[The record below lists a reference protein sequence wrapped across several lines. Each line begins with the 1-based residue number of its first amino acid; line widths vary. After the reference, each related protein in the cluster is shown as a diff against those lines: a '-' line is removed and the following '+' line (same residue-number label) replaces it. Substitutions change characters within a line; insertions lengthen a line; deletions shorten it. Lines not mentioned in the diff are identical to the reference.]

1 MLKMMGVFAELE
13 RNMISERVRSGVLNA
28 RAKGKVIGRP
38 KTTIDNIPD
47 IFYRYYPKYKNN
59 EISKIELSR
68 LTNLSYPSIYK
79 YLKIIESEKIS
90 I

>member
-1 MLKMMGVFAELE
+1 MGVFAELE

-28 RAKGKVIGRP
+28 KAKGKIIGRP
-38 KTTIDNIPD
+38 KTTTDNIPD

-59 EISKIELSR
+59 ELNKNEFAK

-79 YLKIIESEKIS
+79 YLRILECN
-90 I
+90 

>member
-28 RAKGKVIGRP
+28 KAKGKVIGRP
-38 KTTIDNIPD
+38 KTTTDNIPD

-59 EISKIELSR
+59 ELNKTEFAK

-79 YLKIIESEKIS
+79 YLSIVEEK
-90 I
+90 